1 MSHLP
6 CREDSSAG
14 VLVLFLECLSHYVII
29 KQYLNIQELMEEVQ
43 GTDFHLQSFDQSG
56 HGHLVYIKTLALA
69 CFGMSPW
76 QLCIQTRISFQD
88 WLFMLSAAPRHS
100 AVGHFRWFGRP
111 YVIQSHRSPS
121 PQKQTSPD
129 FEVAPLHAMLP
140 VSQTWGHCFS
150 TPVDRVRECEG
161 Q

>member
-14 VLVLFLECLSHYVII
+14 VLVLFLECLSHYVIV

-69 CFGMSPW
+69 CFGMSP
-76 QLCIQTRISFQD
+76 
-88 WLFMLSAAPRHS
+88 
-100 AVGHFRWFGRP
+100 
-111 YVIQSHRSPS
+111 
-121 PQKQTSPD
+121 
-129 FEVAPLHAMLP
+129 
-140 VSQTWGHCFS
+140 
-150 TPVDRVRECEG
+150 
-161 Q
+161 